1 MKYIKF
7 LFLSLA
13 VVVAM
18 ACEPRGIDLE
28 NDLQRFPD
36 AAFYQGDLTEQVGEV
51 QTTFLVHIEL
61 HKLTEGGYS
70 LSIGDVG
77 TDIQHE
83 PQYILFSRVDGE
95 LLNDKVVLTADN
107 IAGKINLD
115 EHIFTSLSAELTKD
129 RAVITLDFAG
139 DRVWTCDIPAE
150 IHMLE

>member
-13 VVVAM
+13 AVVAI
-18 ACEPRGIDLE
+18 ACSKPDLNE
-28 NDLQRFPD
+28 MPAVQRFPD
-36 AAFYQGDLTEQVGEV
+36 AAYYQGDLTEQVGEE
-51 QTTFLVHIEL
+51 QSTFLVHAEL
-61 HKLTEGGYS
+61 HKLMLGGYS

-129 RAVITLDFAG
+129 RAVITLDFG
-139 DRVWTCDIPAE
+139 EDRVWTCDIPAE

>member
-13 VVVAM
+13 AVVAM
-18 ACEPRGIDLE
+18 ACEPDL
-28 NDLQRFPD
+28 NDCPEIQRFPE
-36 AAFYQGDLTEQVGEV
+36 AAFYQGDLIEQVGEE
-51 QTTFLVHIEL
+51 QSTRLVHVEL
-61 HKLTEGGYS
+61 HQLMLGGYS
-70 LSIGDVG
+70 LAIGDTG

-129 RAVITLDFAG
+129 RAVITLDFG
-139 DRVWTCDIPAE
+139 DDRVWTCDIPAE

>member
-13 VVVAM
+13 AVVAM
-18 ACEPRGIDLE
+18 SCDPDQSDRELSI
-28 NDLQRFPD
+28 QRFPE
-36 AAFYQGDLTEQVGEV
+36 AAFYEGDLTEQVGEE
-51 QTTFLVHIEL
+51 QSTFLVHAEL
-61 HKLTEGGYS
+61 HKLMLGGYS

-129 RAVITLDFAG
+129 RAVITLDFG
-139 DRVWTCDIPAE
+139 DDRVWTCDIPAE

>member
-7 LFLSLA
+7 LFLSF
-13 VVVAM
+13 VALIAM
-18 ACEPRGIDLE
+18 SCDKGPDLE
-28 NDLQRFPD
+28 LTVQRFPE
-36 AAFYQGDLTEQVGEV
+36 AAFYEGDLTEQVGEE
-51 QTTFLVHIEL
+51 QSTFLVHAEL
-61 HKLTEGGYS
+61 HKLMLGGYS

-129 RAVITLDFAG
+129 RAVITLDFG
-139 DRVWTCDIPAE
+139 DDRVWTCDIPAE